1 MAEPLFFFG
10 AGASAP
16 FGIPTMK
23 EMVPL
28 FKEELS
34 KGKGIE
40 IDEEIELY
48 TSVEEVLH
56 KDFER
61 VDLESVFSVIDGIA
75 QGLTPRQLG
84 YLTTFFVRKA
94 NNPSLLESPPQEL
107 QKAAKRLRNKFEDF
121 VKRVCWARP
130 DNLDAVMR
138 IYLPFL
144 DKVFESQ
151 GGSESQFRHEGQ
163 NYRYNPAWEMFTTN
177 YDNVL
182 EVLWRDGIRQYELE
196 TGFQWNIASHTQTL
210 NSSRLLGEKLKL
222 VKLHGSITW
231 WVEEP
236 TGIIVEDRQP
246 PNSSYLARKL
256 GEQVLLYP
264 IQQKEMLAP
273 PYLDLFYAF
282 KEGLRQHDRWLVVGY
297 SFADEILRSLFV
309 RSSTPRTRLVLV
321 HPDNSVSERLEKE
334 PGWRGKILPVK
345 NRFGE
350 PSANS
355 LILDALRT
363 P

>member
-1 MAEPLFFFG
+1 MSEPLLFFG

-16 FGIPTMK
+16 FEIPTMK
-23 EMVPL
+23 EMVAL
-28 FKEELS
+28 FKQELS
-34 KGKGIE
+34 AEKTEGIDAE
-40 IDEEIELY
+40 VALY
-48 TSVEEVLH
+48 TVVEDVLR

-84 YLTTFFVRKA
+84 YLTTFFVRRAKD
-94 NNPSLLESPPQEL
+94 PSLLEPLPL
-107 QKAAKRLRNKFEDF
+107 GLKTAAQRLRNKFEDF
-121 VKRVCWARP
+121 VKRVCWTKP
-130 DNLDAVMR
+130 DKLDSILR
-138 IYLPFL
+138 TYLPFF
-144 DKVFESQ
+144 DKVFQSQ
-151 GGSESQFRHEGQ
+151 GGQTSVFQFENQ
-163 NYRYNPAWEMFTTN
+163 SYRYNPGWEMFTTN

-196 TGFQWNIASHTQTL
+196 TGFQWNTASHTQVL

-236 TGIIVEDRQP
+236 TGTIVEDRQP
-246 PNSSYLARKL
+246 PNPSYLARKL

-282 KEGLRQHDRWLVVGY
+282 KESLQRHNKWLVVGY
-297 SFADEILRSLFV
+297 SFADEMLRDLFV
-309 RSSTPRTRLVLV
+309 RSSTPRTRLVIV
-321 HPDNSVSERLEKE
+321 HPDATVSRRLEQE
-334 PGWRGKILPVK
+334 PGWRGKILPVLNK
-345 NRFGE
+345 FGGI
-350 PSANS
+350 SANT
-355 LILDALRT
+355 LIHDALQT